1 MVDPQLVVEV
11 KRKLEQGLKQRQIAR
26 DLPISRGTI
35 GRIANGTRPDYEAA
49 ERYEL
54 EAGASGPPVRCPEC
68 GAKVVITPCRACKIH
83 QVLKRGGLAVSRYGP
98 GGSLALDLTEEERRR
113 YEEIH
118 VEKAADDASDWLT
131 AVLSGDE
138 NAHPIVPEFV
148 GDLAEQDVPDEQD
161 VLNAFELDDD
171 PEDCSLKTDN

>member
-1 MVDPQLVVEV
+1 MVDPQLVAEV
-11 KRKLEQGLKQRQIAR
+11 KRKLEQSVKQRQIAR

-54 EAGASGPPVRCPEC
+54 EAGARGPPVRCPAC
-68 GAKVVITPCRACKIH
+68 GAKVVITPCRACKIR
-83 QVLKRGGLAVSRYGP
+83 QVLRRGGIIVSRYGP

-118 VEKAADDASDWLT
+118 AVKVADRGNGSAT
-131 AVLSGDE
+131 ANANE
-138 NAHPIVPEFV
+138 NAHPAEPEFV
-148 GDLAEQDVPDEQD
+148 GDPDVQD
-161 VLNAFELDDD
+161 VLDAFELDDD
-171 PEDCSLKTDN
+171 PENCSLKTED

>member
-98 GGSLALDLTEEERRR
+98 GGSLALDLTEEERCR

-118 VEKAADDASDWLT
+118 AAKVAGGGNGSAT
-131 AVLSGDE
+131 AND
-138 NAHPIVPEFV
+138 NAHPAEPEFV
-148 GDLAEQDVPDEQD
+148 GDLAEKD
-161 VLNAFELDDD
+161 VLDAFELEDD